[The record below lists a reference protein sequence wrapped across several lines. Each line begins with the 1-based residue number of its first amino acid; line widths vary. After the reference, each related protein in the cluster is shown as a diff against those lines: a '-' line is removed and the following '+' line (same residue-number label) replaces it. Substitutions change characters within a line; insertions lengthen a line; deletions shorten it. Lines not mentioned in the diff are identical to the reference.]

1 MKMGGTE
8 PPTEEEDSKKKLL
21 NQLFFSAE
29 CLDGLAFVL
38 MSTFIFYT
46 LAKYR
51 RCSYDKMSLIV
62 MIIFWLRYL
71 VRFVYVI
78 VSLSTN
84 GEFNYNSVFDSIF
97 SPVTFA
103 LAISSLELFI
113 FRVRLKKITLESQN

>member
-8 PPTEEEDSKKKLL
+8 PPTEEEDSNKKLL

-84 GEFNYNSVFDSIF
+84 GEFNSNNVVDSIF
-97 SPVTFA
+97 SPITFA

>member
-1 MKMGGTE
+1 MGGTE
-8 PPTEEEDSKKKLL
+8 PPTEEEDSNKKLL

-71 VRFVYVI
+71 VRFVHVI